1 MTPEPSSRK
10 KKGETGVEGC
20 SIGSLKGKIFSKRK
34 KKKKHTHTKKQKNK
48 TTTTKKNSYYLFIY
62 PYPPKGPTLDSH
74 IGLVHRKEYK
84 TESSAIS

>member
-1 MTPEPSSRK
+1 MFWISWPQNPVAEK
-10 KKGETGVEGC
+10 KGGGETGVEAC

-34 KKKKHTHTKKQKNK
+34 KKQKKQNK
-48 TTTTKKNSYYLFIY
+48 QTKKNSYYLFIY